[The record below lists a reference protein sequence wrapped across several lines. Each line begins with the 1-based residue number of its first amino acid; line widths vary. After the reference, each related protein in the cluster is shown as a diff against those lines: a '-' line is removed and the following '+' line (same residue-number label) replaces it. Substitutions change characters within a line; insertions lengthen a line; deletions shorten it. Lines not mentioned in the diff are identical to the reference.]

1 MVLSILYFF
10 AVLPKFGVF
19 WLFKSAIA
27 AEIALLLTMV
37 EHFKEMCA
45 HMCGAA
51 ARWSNP
57 VSGRMV
63 GLSLKGRISY
73 LDSTDSTALV
83 AAP

>member
-1 MVLSILYFF
+1 MSILYFF
-10 AVLPKFGVF
+10 TVLFKFGVF

-27 AEIALLLTMV
+27 AKIALLLIMV

-51 ARWSNP
+51 ARWLNL

-63 GLSLKGRISY
+63 GLSLMYVFSNLYI
-73 LDSTDSTALV
+73 
-83 AAP
+83 